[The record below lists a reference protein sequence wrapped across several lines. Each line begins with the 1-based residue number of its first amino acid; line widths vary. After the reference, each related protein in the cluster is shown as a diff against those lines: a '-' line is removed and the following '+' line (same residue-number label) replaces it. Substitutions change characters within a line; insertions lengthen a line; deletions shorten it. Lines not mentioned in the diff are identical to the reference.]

1 MSKSFDDINR
11 STGDDFFDEYEAKQE
26 YGAREFKR
34 AKHAIHDEL
43 GLEQQEYHNHFI
55 YGGKY

>member
-11 STGDDFFDEYEAKQE
+11 GNGDDFFDEYDRNRE
-26 YGAREFKR
+26 YGAKEFKR

-43 GLEQQEYHNHFI
+43 GYEQQEYHDHFI
-55 YGGKY
+55 YGDRY